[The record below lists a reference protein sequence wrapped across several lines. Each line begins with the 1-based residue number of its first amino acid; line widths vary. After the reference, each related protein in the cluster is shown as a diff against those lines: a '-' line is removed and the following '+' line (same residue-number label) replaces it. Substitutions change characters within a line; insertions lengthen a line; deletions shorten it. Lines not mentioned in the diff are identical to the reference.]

1 MGEPRASKTAREVKF
16 SEAMR
21 TMDSRWRWIS
31 FFYVYFVRIIVVRM
45 RKHAAGLTMIAATP
59 GSVSTRDFSRS
70 YALSVWLHYFLR
82 ALNRALTSWWDFD
95 SAYVGIGVDPIL

>member
-21 TMDSRWRWIS
+21 TMDSRCRWIS
-31 FFYVYFVRIIVVRM
+31 FSYVYFVRIVS
-45 RKHAAGLTMIAATP
+45 RKNAETQLGFTMIAATS

-70 YALSVWLHYFLR
+70 YALSM
-82 ALNRALTSWWDFD
+82 
-95 SAYVGIGVDPIL
+95 